1 MASRPL
7 VSVHSSQGKVV
18 AQVRLPNVFTSPIRP
33 DVVHE
38 IHTSMAKNKRQPY
51 AVSRFAGEQTSA
63 ESWGTGRAVARIPR
77 VPGGGTHRAG
87 QGAFGN
93 MCRGGRMFAPTK
105 IWRRWHRKVNVSQK
119 RFAVCSAL
127 AASALPSLVLAR
139 GHRIEGV
146 PEIPLVVAN
155 SSVSEVVKTKQAVAL
170 LKGLNAYEDVE
181 KVKDSKAIR
190 RGKGKMRNRRRVQR
204 RGPLVIYAKKSPL
217 LKALRNLPGVE
228 ALHVDR
234 LDLLKLAPGGHLGR
248 FIIWLQDA
256 FVRLDPL
263 FGSYKS
269 KSQLKQGFSLP
280 RPLLTNPDLGRVINS
295 DEIQTHVRPLIRQP
309 AFHVR
314 KKNALKNLG
323 YLIKLNPYAKT
334 QRRRQLLLEKTR
346 AEKKE
351 ELLKKRRA
359 EAKKRD
365 AIKKKRKAVYAA
377 MLSNPC
383 LYEIEKEPSKE
394 EPVQVVAEA
403 KEEADAGD
411 EGDY

>member
-1 MASRPL
+1 
-7 VSVHSSQGKVV
+7 
-18 AQVRLPNVFTSPIRP
+18 
-33 DVVHE
+33 
-38 IHTSMAKNKRQPY
+38 
-51 AVSRFAGEQTSA
+51 
-63 ESWGTGRAVARIPR
+63 
-77 VPGGGTHRAG
+77 
-87 QGAFGN
+87 
-93 MCRGGRMFAPTK
+93 MFAPTK

-394 EPVQVVAEA
+394 EIVQVVAEA

>member
-7 VSVHSSQGKVV
+7 VSVHNDKGKVV
-18 AQVRLPNVFTSPIRP
+18 SQVRLPNVFTSPIRP

-87 QGAFGN
+87 QAAFGN

-139 GHRIEGV
+139 GHRVERV
-146 PEIPLVVAN
+146 PEIPLVVSN
-155 SSVSEVVKTKQAVAL
+155 DSVAEVVKTKQAVSL
-170 LKGLNAYEDVE
+170 LKGLQAYEDVE
-181 KVKDSKAIR
+181 KVKDSRAIR

-228 ALHVDR
+228 TLHVDR

-263 FGSYKS
+263 FGSYKA

-295 DEIQTHVRPLIRQP
+295 DEIQTIVRPVIRQP
-309 AFHVR
+309 VFHVR
-314 KKNALKNLG
+314 KKNPLKNLG
-323 YLIKLNPYAKT
+323 FLIKLNPYAKT
-334 QRRRQLLLEKTR
+334 QRRRQILVEKAR
-346 AEKKE
+346 ATKKDQI
-351 ELLKKRRA
+351 LAKKRV

-365 AIKKKRKAVYAA
+365 SIKKKRKALYAA

-383 LYEIEKEPSKE
+383 LYEVEKEKKE
-394 EPVQVVAEA
+394 EAAQPTVVAEA
-403 KEEADAGD
+403 EEE
-411 EGDY
+411 EGEEEED